1 MTGISQEREAVSG
14 YWSGEND
21 EAKTGCMFLLF
32 LDRWL
37 AESARW
43 LIITNKPEKGL
54 KELRETARRNG
65 KNVEDTL
72 TIEVNQEGNW

>member
-1 MTGISQEREAVSG
+1 
-14 YWSGEND
+14 
-21 EAKTGCMFLLF
+21 MFLLF